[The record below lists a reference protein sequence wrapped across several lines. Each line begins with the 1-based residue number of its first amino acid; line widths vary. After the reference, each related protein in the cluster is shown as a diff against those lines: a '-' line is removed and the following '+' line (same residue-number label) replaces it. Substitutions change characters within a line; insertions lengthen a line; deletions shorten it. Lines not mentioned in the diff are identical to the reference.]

1 MAIVANVG
9 PAPITGHISG
19 HVITLATFGNQPSIT
34 LDPWC
39 PLSVETRFLERNGVK
54 LMDLFH
60 IMDLYGVF
68 RASFK

>member
-39 PLSVETRFLERNGVK
+39 PLSVETRFLERNGCLIK
-54 LMDLFH
+54 GTIPYHGSLRCFS
-60 IMDLYGVF
+60 GF
-68 RASFK
+68 F

>member
-39 PLSVETRFLERNGVK
+39 PLSVETRFLERNGCQ
-54 LMDLFH
+54 
-60 IMDLYGVF
+60 INGSIPYYGLGSCF
-68 RASFK
+68 SGFF